1 MLIYRY
7 RMYID
12 VADVLK
18 TPLEPEL
25 GFTVLIRLFIHV
37 LNPDDLSAL
46 VFRLSWPY
54 RVFEASAQF
63 QPFSQ
68 PRPLGFCQPK
78 LQVVSASKN
87 CVFHLNSANN
97 FI

>member
-18 TPLEPEL
+18 TPLEL

-54 RVFEASAQF
+54 RVFEALAQF

-68 PRPLGFCQPK
+68 PRPLGFYQPK
-78 LQVVSASKN
+78 VQVVSASKN
-87 CVFHLNSANN
+87 CVFHLNNGSNSK
-97 FI
+97 

>member
-1 MLIYRY
+1 MLVYRY

-18 TPLEPEL
+18 TLLEL

-46 VFRLSWPY
+46 AFVFRLSWPY

-87 CVFHLNSANN
+87 CVFHLNSAKNSK
-97 FI
+97 